1 MEETISRMAGSGW
14 GIRMTPAE
22 FDDAI
27 RSMGRTPGVR
37 TTTYD
42 RIETKAAS

>member
-1 MEETISRMAGSGW
+1 
-14 GIRMTPAE
+14 MTPAE

-27 RSMGRTPGVR
+27 RSIGRTPGVR

-42 RIETKAAS
+42 RIETNAAS